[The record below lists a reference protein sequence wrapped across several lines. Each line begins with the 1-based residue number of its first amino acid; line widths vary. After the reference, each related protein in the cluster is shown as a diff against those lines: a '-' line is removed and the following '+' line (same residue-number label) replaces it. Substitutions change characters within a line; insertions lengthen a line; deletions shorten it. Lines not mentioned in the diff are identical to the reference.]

1 MKTYQRLMKASE
13 CFLNRQWY
21 YTNNN
26 FIQLSEELVGNDRIN
41 FDCDVRTI
49 DWIEY
54 QFETYFMS
62 RNLLM
67 KETDR
72 DLYRAQKF
80 NRM

>member
-1 MKTYQRLMKASE
+1 MKASE
-13 CFLNRQWY
+13 CFLSRQWY

-26 FIQLSEELVGNDRIN
+26 FIQLSEELVGNDKIN
-41 FDCDVRTI
+41 FDCDVRAI

-62 RNLLM
+62 RKLLM
-67 KETDR
+67 KETDE

-80 NRM
+80 HRM

>member
-1 MKTYQRLMKASE
+1 MKASE

>member
-1 MKTYQRLMKASE
+1 MKASE

-26 FIQLSEELVGNDRIN
+26 FIQLSEELVGNDKIN
-41 FDCDVRTI
+41 FDCDVRAI

-54 QFETYFMS
+54 RFESYFMS
-62 RNLLM
+62 RKLLM
-67 KETDR
+67 KETDE

-80 NRM
+80 HRM

>member
-1 MKTYQRLMKASE
+1 VKTYQRLMKASE